1 MLIFKEMLMEDLF
14 RQTVEFK
21 INVPRTADDTAFE
34 TWFRLH
40 HWFWLGILALG
51 FPWLPISGALAHGIR
66 NGRSVMRWIPMPLLA
81 LSLFV
86 FAVGGVMLAHGYK
99 GAAQR
104 QLVWTE
110 GNLTTAI
117 VTGHDTQWGRTPM
130 RDGKRNAVVYVRA
143 ETSRGS
149 EQHTLV
155 FENHA
160 VHQAL
165 PVGTEIQAIA
175 LDSSPVVL
183 FPIEQGIRLIPR

>member
-1 MLIFKEMLMEDLF
+1 MSMEDLF
-14 RQTVEFK
+14 SQTVAFA
-21 INVPRTADDTAFE
+21 ISAPRTADPTAFD

-51 FPWLPISGALAHGIR
+51 LPWLPMSGALAHGIR
-66 NGRSVMRWIPMPLLA
+66 SGRAVPQWVPMPLLA

-86 FAVGGVMLAHGYK
+86 FAVGGVMMVHGYQSAK
-99 GAAQR
+99 ER
-104 QLVWTE
+104 QLVWTQ
-110 GNLTTAI
+110 GQLTTAI

-130 RDGKRNAVVYVRA
+130 RDGKRDAVVYVST
-143 ETSRGS
+143 ETGRGTVR
-149 EQHTLV
+149 HTLI

-165 PVGTEIQAIA
+165 PVGTEVQAIA
-175 LDSSPVVL
+175 LESSPVVL